1 MISALGLSHIGIA
14 VPDLEAA
21 AARLQTCFGAEASA
35 PKDVPEQGIRI
46 AYVAIGTATVELLAP
61 TRPDSPVAKFLQRNP
76 GGGIHHIAFHVDD
89 ADSAADA
96 ARALGLRIVG
106 PGEPRPGHHGRPIFF
121 VDPKDILGALVEI
134 EEAPE
139 GATPPASA

>member
-21 AARLQTCFGAEASA
+21 ATRLQACFGAEASP

-46 AYVAIGTATVELLAP
+46 VYLAIGTTTVELLAP
-61 TRPDSPVAKFLQRNP
+61 TRPDSPVAKFLARNP
-76 GGGIHHIAFHVDD
+76 AGGLHHIAFHVGD
-89 ADSAADA
+89 AEEAADA
-96 ARALGLRIVG
+96 ARDAGLRIVG

-121 VDPKDILGALVEI
+121 VDPKDILGALVEF
-134 EEAPE
+134 EEAPTD
-139 GATPPASA
+139 ATPPASA